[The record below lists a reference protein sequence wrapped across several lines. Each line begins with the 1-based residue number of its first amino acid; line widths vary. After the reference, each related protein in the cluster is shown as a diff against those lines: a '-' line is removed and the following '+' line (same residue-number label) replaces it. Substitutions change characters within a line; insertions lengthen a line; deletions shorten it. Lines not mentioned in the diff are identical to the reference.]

1 MYLVLFPVSIVYL
14 WIARRAFVTHQL
26 TGRRADLTVAV
37 GLIWLGSSIVIYLL
51 SDTWTL
57 MFWAAH
63 ALEAIGFVAVAGSV
77 AVDLAR
83 QVPSY
88 HLYRRVEGSDLLES
102 EESLLGGY
110 VRSMTAT
117 MELRDPS
124 TREHS
129 RRVAA
134 LAVRVGMKM
143 GLPAPALRRL
153 AVAGLLHDIGKL
165 QVPEQILNKPGRLTD
180 EEFAVI
186 KTHPRKGADLLAHLG
201 GFERELPIVL
211 WHHERFGGGGYP
223 DGIAGQAIPL
233 EARIMTVCDVYDALI
248 SRRAYREPWSHERA
262 MAQIVSETAT
272 TFDPACVDA
281 LAAVLGAPASS
292 RCRCCAS
299 RSAPSARPTP
309 RPDLN
314 HLASG
319 LPDLLHPLQ
328 ALQVEQVAGFAVGG
342 GDSPWFS
349 AAASTDLPSPDHGTA
364 QAGPADRLQRDT
376 GRPRPDSLRRR
387 SGSRRRLRSAAHE
400 RERDLVGPRLD
411 HRPIAV
417 VAEAPAEGVK

>member
-1 MYLVLFPVSIVYL
+1 
-14 WIARRAFVTHQL
+14 
-26 TGRRADLTVAV
+26 
-37 GLIWLGSSIVIYLL
+37 
-51 SDTWTL
+51 
-57 MFWAAH
+57 
-63 ALEAIGFVAVAGSV
+63 
-77 AVDLAR
+77 
-83 QVPSY
+83 
-88 HLYRRVEGSDLLES
+88 
-102 EESLLGGY
+102 
-110 VRSMTAT
+110 MTAT

-201 GFERELPIVL
+201 GFEHELPIVL

-223 DGIAGQAIPL
+223 DGIAGHAIPL

-262 MAQIVSETAT
+262 MAQIVSETGA

-281 LAAVLGAPASS
+281 LAAVLVGAGEQPVQV
-292 RCRCCAS
+292 
-299 RSAPSARPTP
+299 
-309 RPDLN
+309 
-314 HLASG
+314 
-319 LPDLLHPLQ
+319 LHQSLGN
-328 ALQVEQVAGFAVGG
+328 VR
-342 GDSPWFS
+342 
-349 AAASTDLPSPDHGTA
+349 AAA
-364 QAGPADRLQRDT
+364 
-376 GRPRPDSLRRR
+376 
-387 SGSRRRLRSAAHE
+387 
-400 RERDLVGPRLD
+400 
-411 HRPIAV
+411 
-417 VAEAPAEGVK
+417 AEA

>member
-1 MYLVLFPVSIVYL
+1 MGVAFTVMAGLMTIHGLATPGVFLGEYARNATVGLAGVLAVPAGGVILAAAVLAPSARTGATRVVACCQAAALAALLVFGVVGLAHPELIPLVPLQVEPWVYLVLFPVSIVYL

-37 GLIWLGSSIVIYLL
+37 GLIWLGCSIVIYLL

-63 ALEAIGFVAVAGSV
+63 VLEAIGFAAVAGSV

-110 VRSMTAT
+110 VRSLTAT

-201 GFERELPIVL
+201 GFER
-211 WHHERFGGGGYP
+211 
-223 DGIAGQAIPL
+223 
-233 EARIMTVCDVYDALI
+233 
-248 SRRAYREPWSHERA
+248 RA
-262 MAQIVSETAT
+262 
-272 TFDPACVDA
+272 
-281 LAAVLGAPASS
+281 
-292 RCRCCAS
+292 
-299 RSAPSARPTP
+299 
-309 RPDLN
+309 
-314 HLASG
+314 
-319 LPDLLHPLQ
+319 
-328 ALQVEQVAGFAVGG
+328 
-342 GDSPWFS
+342 
-349 AAASTDLPSPDHGTA
+349 
-364 QAGPADRLQRDT
+364 ADRAVA
-376 GRPRPDSLRRR
+376 PRAVR
-387 SGSRRRLRSAAHE
+387 RRRLPGRHRRPRDPAGGPHHDRLRRLRRADQPARLPRAMVTRAGDGAD
-400 RERDLVGPRLD
+400 RERDRRDV
-411 HRPIAV
+411 RPGLRGCAGGRARGADEQPVQVLRQSLGTVRAAGCRGLTSTI
-417 VAEAPAEGVK
+417 

>member
-1 MYLVLFPVSIVYL
+1 VLAVPAGGVILAAAVLAPSARTATRVVARCQAAALAALLVFGLVGLVHPELIPLVPLQVQPWVYFVLFPVSIVYL

-37 GLIWLGSSIVIYLL
+37 RLIWLGCSIVIYLL
-51 SDTWTL
+51 SETWTFG
-57 MFWAAH
+57 FWAAH
-63 ALEAIGFVAVAGSV
+63 AMEAIGFVAVAGSV

-83 QVPSY
+83 QAPSY

-134 LAVRVGMKM
+134 LAVRVGMRM

-165 QVPEQILNKPGRLTD
+165 QVPDRILNKPGRLTD

-186 KTHPRKGADLLAHLG
+186 KTHPRRGADLLAHLG
-201 GFERELPIVL
+201 GFEQELPIVL
-211 WHHERFGGGGYP
+211 WHHERFGGGGGYP

-233 EARIMTVCDVYDALI
+233 EARIKTVCDVYDALI

-262 MAQIVSETAT
+262 MAQIVSETPT

-281 LAAVLGAPASS
+281 LAAVLG
-292 RCRCCAS
+292 
-299 RSAPSARPTP
+299 T
-309 RPDLN
+309 
-314 HLASG
+314 
-319 LPDLLHPLQ
+319 
-328 ALQVEQVAGFAVGG
+328 VEQSVQVLHQSLGTVRAAG
-342 GDSPWFS
+342 
-349 AAASTDLPSPDHGTA
+349 A
-364 QAGPADRLQRDT
+364 QA
-376 GRPRPDSLRRR
+376 
-387 SGSRRRLRSAAHE
+387 
-400 RERDLVGPRLD
+400 
-411 HRPIAV
+411 
-417 VAEAPAEGVK
+417 

>member
-1 MYLVLFPVSIVYL
+1 VYLVLFPVSIVYL

-37 GLIWLGSSIVIYLL
+37 GLIWLGCSIVIYLL
-51 SDTWTL
+51 SETWTFG
-57 MFWAAH
+57 FWAAH
-63 ALEAIGFVAVAGSV
+63 GMEAIGFVAVAGSV

-165 QVPEQILNKPGRLTD
+165 QVPERILNKPGRLTD

-281 LAAVLGAPASS
+281 LAAVLGTDEQSV
-292 RCRCCAS
+292 
-299 RSAPSARPTP
+299 
-309 RPDLN
+309 
-314 HLASG
+314 
-319 LPDLLHPLQ
+319 
-328 ALQVEQVAGFAVGG
+328 QVLRQSLGTVRAA
-342 GDSPWFS
+342 D
-349 AAASTDLPSPDHGTA
+349 AAA
-364 QAGPADRLQRDT
+364 
-376 GRPRPDSLRRR
+376 
-387 SGSRRRLRSAAHE
+387 
-400 RERDLVGPRLD
+400 
-411 HRPIAV
+411 
-417 VAEAPAEGVK
+417 

>member
-1 MYLVLFPVSIVYL
+1 M
-14 WIARRAFVTHQL
+14 
-26 TGRRADLTVAV
+26 
-37 GLIWLGSSIVIYLL
+37 
-51 SDTWTL
+51 
-57 MFWAAH
+57 
-63 ALEAIGFVAVAGSV
+63 GFVAVAGSV

-110 VRSMTAT
+110 VRSLTAT

-134 LAVRVGMKM
+134 LAVRVGMRM

-165 QVPEQILNKPGRLTD
+165 QVPEAILNKPGRLTD

-186 KTHPRKGADLLAHLG
+186 KTHPRKGSDLLAHLG
-201 GFERELPIVL
+201 GFEQELPIVL

-262 MAQIVSETAT
+262 MAQIVSETGV

-281 LAAVLGAPASS
+281 LAAVLEGAGEP
-292 RCRCCAS
+292 
-299 RSAPSARPTP
+299 PVQV
-309 RPDLN
+309 
-314 HLASG
+314 
-319 LPDLLHPLQ
+319 LHQSLGSVR
-328 ALQVEQVAGFAVGG
+328 AAG
-342 GDSPWFS
+342 
-349 AAASTDLPSPDHGTA
+349 
-364 QAGPADRLQRDT
+364 
-376 GRPRPDSLRRR
+376 
-387 SGSRRRLRSAAHE
+387 
-400 RERDLVGPRLD
+400 
-411 HRPIAV
+411 
-417 VAEAPAEGVK
+417 AEA